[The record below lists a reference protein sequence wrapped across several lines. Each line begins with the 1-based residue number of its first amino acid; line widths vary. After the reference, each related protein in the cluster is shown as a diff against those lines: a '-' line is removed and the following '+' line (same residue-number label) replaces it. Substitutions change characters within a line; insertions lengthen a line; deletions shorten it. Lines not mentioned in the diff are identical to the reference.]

1 MIPTDK
7 NAPITVTSQNT
18 AILAHL
24 RKCKVITHRDARDL
38 YGCDNLR
45 SRMSDLKKAGIVF
58 NSVWDEWFVNQNG
71 NLGRRK
77 KYTL

>member
-18 AILAHL
+18 AILSHL
-24 RKCKVITHRDARDL
+24 RKCKVITHYEARFL